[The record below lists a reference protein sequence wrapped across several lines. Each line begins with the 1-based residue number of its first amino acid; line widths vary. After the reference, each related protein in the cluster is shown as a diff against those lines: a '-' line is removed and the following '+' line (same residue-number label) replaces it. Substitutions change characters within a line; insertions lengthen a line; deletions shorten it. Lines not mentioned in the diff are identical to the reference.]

1 MRLRDLQSSKQLVQ
15 RQSVLKLRKLR
26 LKKRPHRL
34 PLPFRLKIIYLLPCQ
49 LKIMHLLHCR
59 LKIMQHCRLKIMF
72 LLLPFPL
79 RIVTMVQS
87 LLLQTSEA
95 QFGRVVLNHI
105 CKTLVASIDHEGVRA
120 RKHIPRCILVIE
132 LTSPKILPQTHNLT
146 R

>member
-1 MRLRDLQSSKQLVQ
+1 MQSSKQLVQ

-49 LKIMHLLHCR
+49 LKIIYLLPCRLKIMHLLHCR
-59 LKIMQHCRLKIMF
+59 LKIMHLLHCRLKLMY

-87 LLLQTSEA
+87 LLLRTSEG
-95 QFGRVVLNHI
+95 FN
-105 CKTLVASIDHEGVRA
+105 RA
-120 RKHIPRCILVIE
+120 
-132 LTSPKILPQTHNLT
+132 
-146 R
+146 

>member
-49 LKIMHLLHCR
+49 LKIIYLLPCRLKIMHLLHCR
-59 LKIMQHCRLKIMF
+59 LKIMY

-87 LLLQTSEA
+87 LLLRTSEG
-95 QFGRVVLNHI
+95 FN
-105 CKTLVASIDHEGVRA
+105 RA
-120 RKHIPRCILVIE
+120 
-132 LTSPKILPQTHNLT
+132 
-146 R
+146 